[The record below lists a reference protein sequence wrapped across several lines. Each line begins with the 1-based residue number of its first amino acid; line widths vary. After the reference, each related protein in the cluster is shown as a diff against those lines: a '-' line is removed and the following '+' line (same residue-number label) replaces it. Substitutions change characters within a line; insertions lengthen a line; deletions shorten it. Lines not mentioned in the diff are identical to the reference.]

1 MSTLPMRHIL
11 QNLTFLC
18 LLGCQLSSKPSEI
31 QVQQQEPEKREIRIE
46 QKICTE
52 VGCLDILTLEFD
64 PPISSLGSYV
74 FQFSHSNGS
83 RTCTYHLPTD
93 DKDFCG
99 NDIFIVKKDTNHHES
114 KTNVIQPIFGMEISM
129 APKTFTLNIIRD
141 GKNIL
146 TQTHSPIYSE
156 YSPNGEGCPPTCKS
170 GHQRVQLSKNFELN
184 P

>member
-1 MSTLPMRHIL
+1 MNHIL

-18 LLGCQLSSKPSEI
+18 LLCCHLSSKPPEI

-64 PPISSLGSYV
+64 PPISSLGNYV
-74 FQFSHSNGS
+74 FQFSYSNGS

-93 DKDFCG
+93 DNDSCG
-99 NDIFIVKKDTNHHES
+99 NDIFIVKKDTNHQEP
-114 KTNVIQPIFGMEISM
+114 KTNFIQPISGMEISM
-129 APKTFTLNIIRD
+129 APKTFTLNITRD
-141 GKNIL
+141 GKKIL

-156 YSPNGEGCPPTCKS
+156 YSPNGADCPPTCKS
-170 GHQRVQLSKNFELN
+170 GQQRIQISNNFKSK